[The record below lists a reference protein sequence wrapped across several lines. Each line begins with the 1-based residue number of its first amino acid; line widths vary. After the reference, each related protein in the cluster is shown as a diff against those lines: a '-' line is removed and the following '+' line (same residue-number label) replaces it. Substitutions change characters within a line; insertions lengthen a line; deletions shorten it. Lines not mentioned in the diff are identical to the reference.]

1 MSTPRSST
9 PDVVW
14 RRLVALIA
22 DLREEWRRTASEK
35 TGLPFGRIRALKQ
48 LVGGPLTLSEL
59 AECIGT
65 DAPGATV
72 IVNDLERRGLAARQ
86 PHPTNR
92 RAKLVSLTAEGKE
105 VIARTRRD
113 MEKMPAAF
121 GAIGASDLAAFE
133 RVVDALAA
141 ARTEP
146 SGRPKGAKGTS

>member
-1 MSTPRSST
+1 MSAPRGST

-22 DLREEWRRTASEK
+22 DLREEWRRTASER

-48 LVGGPLTLSEL
+48 LAGAPLTVSEL
-59 AECIGT
+59 AERIGT
-65 DAPGATV
+65 DAPSATV

-105 VIARTRRD
+105 VIARTRRE

-121 GAIGASDLAAFE
+121 GAIAPSDLAAFE

-146 SGRPKGAKGTS
+146 ASRTKGTKGAT